1 MALEVPERKDFDDG
15 GVGGDGMGE
24 TGVAEVCEEG
34 ESVGGGVVE
43 MVWRTSKVE
52 KEEEGVKGVLEWAS
66 AVEANGCQR
75 VVKVGLCL

>member
-34 ESVGGGVVE
+34 ESVG
-43 MVWRTSKVE
+43 
-52 KEEEGVKGVLEWAS
+52 
-66 AVEANGCQR
+66 R
-75 VVKVGLCL
+75 VVMEVM